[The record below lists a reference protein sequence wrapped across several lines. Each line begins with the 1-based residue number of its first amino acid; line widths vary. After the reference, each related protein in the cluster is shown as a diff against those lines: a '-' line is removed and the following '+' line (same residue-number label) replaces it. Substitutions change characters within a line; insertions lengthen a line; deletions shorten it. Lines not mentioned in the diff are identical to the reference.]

1 MNKYVDGLMEFI
13 DKSPSVYHVN
23 QNSIEML
30 TKKGF
35 KELKRSQRWEIKDN
49 SSYFTS
55 IGDSAIIA
63 FTTGKVSKFTH
74 FNIVGSHSDSPTF
87 KIKPNPVIIE
97 KEKYIKLNTE
107 VYGGPILSTWFDR
120 PLSIAGRISMNL
132 EGEIKSKLID
142 FKRPIITI
150 PNLAIH
156 MNREINKGYE
166 YNAQKD
172 TLPIMG
178 LVVEELEKENFL
190 LNLISKELEI
200 DKDNILDFDLFLY
213 DTTPGC
219 YLGLNEEFYSIG
231 RIDNLAMAYASLDA
245 LMTSKTSSAIN
256 MVLIS
261 NHEEIGSM
269 TKEGADSP
277 FLRDTLTRIVFA
289 MGGDFQDFDIA
300 IDKSFMISADQAHAL
315 HPNYVEKNDPTNYPI
330 INEGPAIKSS
340 ARMSYTSDSISSGY
354 IKQICKDNNIP
365 CQYFVNR
372 SDMPGGSTIGPINS
386 SHLNIKSVDIGCP
399 ILGMHSIRE
408 LGGCKD
414 QEYLYDLLNKF
425 FEK

>member
-1 MNKYVDGLMEFI
+1 MNKYVDGLMDFI
-13 DKSPSVYHVN
+13 NKSPSVYHVN
-23 QNSIEML
+23 ENSINL
-30 TKKGF
+30 LSKNGF
-35 KELKRSQRWEIKDN
+35 KELKRSERWNIENN
-49 SSYFTS
+49 SKYFIS
-55 IGDSAIIA
+55 IGDSALIA
-63 FTTGKVSKFTH
+63 FTTGDLSKFKY

-120 PLSIAGRISMNL
+120 ALSIAGRISINSQGTIESRL
-132 EGEIKSKLID
+132 VD
-142 FKRPIITI
+142 FKKPLITI

-156 MNREINKGYE
+156 MNRDINKGYS
-166 YNAQKD
+166 YNPQKD

-178 LVVEELEKENFL
+178 LVKEELEKEDL
-190 LNLISKELEI
+190 LINLIADTLEI
-200 DKDNILDFDLFLY
+200 DKNEILDFDLFLY
-213 DTTPGC
+213 DTEPGK
-219 YLGLNEEFYSIG
+219 YLGIDEEFYSIG
-231 RIDNLAMAYASLDA
+231 KIDNLGMAYASLDS
-245 LMTSKTSSAIN
+245 LIESKPNSSIN

-277 FLRDTLTRIVFA
+277 FLRDSLTRIVFA
-289 MGGDFQDFDIA
+289 LGGDFQDFDIA

-315 HPNYVEKNDPTNYPI
+315 HPNYVEKNDLTNYPI
-330 INEGPAIKSS
+330 INQGPAIKSS

-354 IKQICKDNNIP
+354 IKQICKENNIP

-386 SHLNIKSVDIGCP
+386 SHLNIESVDIGCP

-408 LGGCKD
+408 LGGCND
-414 QEYLYDLLNKF
+414 QEYLFTLLKKF